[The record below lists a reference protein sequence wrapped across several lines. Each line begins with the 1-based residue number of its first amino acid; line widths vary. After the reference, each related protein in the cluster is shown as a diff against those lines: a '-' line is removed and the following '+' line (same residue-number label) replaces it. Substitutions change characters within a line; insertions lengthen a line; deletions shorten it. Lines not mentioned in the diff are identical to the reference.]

1 MFDGKVAV
9 ITGSSYGIGKCTAV
23 MFAKQRCRIVLCG
36 RNALR
41 LTSVLQEC
49 LDASGGHSERFLV
62 VKGDITEAA
71 VRKRMIQQA
80 VDVFGRLDILVNS
93 AGMSPDDPT
102 QNKFT
107 EDDFDLCM
115 DVNLKAVYFSILE
128 AAPHL
133 EKTGGCI
140 VNMSSSLSV
149 LKSPEDI
156 VEGMAKAGVDYLTR
170 SFGLSLFA
178 KGIRVNAVLPTLALN
193 NTSGFDWWDKFAQE
207 YGPLHPLYGRNST
220 LEEQANVVLFLASPE
235 ASCISGECL
244 LVDGGITLIGPT

>member
-49 LDASGGHSERFLV
+49 LDVSGGHSERSKSSSVNLFCV
-62 VKGDITEAA
+62 GSSGDIPAELTNMSNRPNTSIACWIIRFRTAA
-71 VRKRMIQQA
+71 SVI
-80 VDVFGRLDILVNS
+80 
-93 AGMSPDDPT
+93 SP
-102 QNKFT
+102 FT
-107 EDDFDLCM
+107 TK
-115 DVNLKAVYFSILE
+115 NLAYIN
-128 AAPHL
+128 
-133 EKTGGCI
+133 CI

-156 VEGMAKAGVDYLTR
+156 VEGMTKAGVDYLTR

-244 LVDGGITLIGPT
+244 LVDGGITLKGPT